1 MIEKSVYVAYDGKE
15 FESADACL
23 AYEKE
28 LEMKDAGQWHEINMV
43 FVFNDYPSVHR
54 TRGSEEDYAILFKS
68 SPQYLYFANDEDA
81 EEFQEIVNRMGDS
94 DINFNEAG
102 LWRYSYF
109 GGWELAD
116 DVRERCRAQIS
127 GCNREINELDEAE
140 NTCENLIEWEG

>member
-15 FESADACL
+15 FENAEACL

-28 LEMKDAGQWHEINMV
+28 LQMKDAGQWHEINMV
-43 FVFNDYPSVHR
+43 FVFIDYAPVHR
-54 TRGSEEDYAILFKS
+54 TNGSEEEYANLFMS

-81 EEFQEIVNRMGDS
+81 SEFQEIVNRLGDS

-116 DVRERCRAQIS
+116 DVRERCKAQIS
-127 GCNREINELDEAE
+127 SCQKQIDELNEAE
-140 NTCENLIEWEG
+140 NQCEDLIEWGK

>member
-15 FESADACL
+15 FENADACL

-43 FVFNDYPSVHR
+43 FVFNEYPSIHC

-116 DVRERCRAQIS
+116 NVRERCKAQIS

-140 NTCENLIEWEG
+140 NTCEDLIEWEG